1 MPQRR
6 YDKQPTLARWP
17 DGMCPKLRRLAT
29 RAARLQAHIRTTL
42 TMYAKPLDLNQSTA
56 YQERA
61 LRQDRTMLFDCMC
74 LVADESQAIRGELLA
89 LMDSATPTTAMPGSK
104 DKVATMEARAKAG
117 YSIFIDG
124 DSR

>member
-1 MPQRR
+1 MPQQMLHI
-6 YDKQPTLARWP
+6 KGLTLPGRVQGVSP
-17 DGMCPKLRRLAT
+17 IT
-29 RAARLQAHIRTTL
+29 QARLT
-42 TMYAKPLDLNQSTA
+42 LDLNQSAA

-74 LVADESQAIRGELLA
+74 LVADESQAIRDELLA

>member
-42 TMYAKPLDLNQSTA
+42 TMYAKPIDQNQSPA

-74 LVADESQAIRGELLA
+74 LVADESTAIRDELLA
-89 LMDSATPTTAMPGSK
+89 IMDSVKPTTAPPGTRE
-104 DKVATMEARAKAG
+104 KVDIMEARARAG
-117 YSIFIDG
+117 YSIFVDG
-124 DSR
+124 DAR

>member
-1 MPQRR
+1 
-6 YDKQPTLARWP
+6 
-17 DGMCPKLRRLAT
+17 MCPKLRRLAT

-42 TMYAKPLDLNQSTA
+42 TMYAKPLDLKQSAA

-74 LVADESQAIRGELLA
+74 LVADESQAIRDELLA